1 MRTLVLGFGN
11 PGRLDDGLGPA
22 VVEAL
27 RAYELPGV
35 TLDADYQ
42 LRVED
47 AAEIAGY
54 DAVVFVDA
62 SLVAQAPFE
71 VERVLPEPDRR
82 FSTHSVAPGALL
94 GVAETCF
101 GARVPGWIVGVRG
114 EVFDD
119 YGEGLSPEAER
130 NRDAAIKFLASV
142 LGKHRFDGA
151 LADALEAQTQPLKGA
166 HHA

>member
-35 TLDADYQ
+35 TMDADYQ

-54 DAVVFVDA
+54 DAARCCQVRSNISA
-62 SLVAQAPFE
+62 
-71 VERVLPEPDRR
+71 
-82 FSTHSVAPGALL
+82 
-94 GVAETCF
+94 
-101 GARVPGWIVGVRG
+101 ARVRPR
-114 EVFDD
+114 
-119 YGEGLSPEAER
+119 
-130 NRDAAIKFLASV
+130 
-142 LGKHRFDGA
+142 
-151 LADALEAQTQPLKGA
+151 
-166 HHA
+166 